1 MKKIIFIAS
10 IISLTTISI
19 TADNTIG
26 VSGTV
31 LPSAVVGF
39 SDVSGES
46 LGGADKFID
55 ASIDLGST
63 ELNSRFSTI
72 TNNFY
77 VKSNNPNGVNISITP
92 HAGEDTDG
100 AITGPNGE
108 IIEIT
113 YYLDGFNIY
122 DMTSSSTVSLTS
134 VATAGDVAGKTFTAV
149 AERPNINTAGF
160 YDTVLDVTITT
171 P

>member
-1 MKKIIFIAS
+1 MKKLLSIAAVAALLS
-10 IISLTTISI
+10 TAAV
-19 TADNTIG
+19 ADNTIG

-39 SDVSGES
+39 SDVSGET
-46 LGGADKFID
+46 LGGPDKFLDYAVDI
-55 ASIDLGST
+55 GST
-63 ELNSRFSTI
+63 ELNSRFNTI
-72 TNNFY
+72 TNSFY

-92 HAGEDTDG
+92 HAGEDPDG
-100 AITGPNGE
+100 GITGPTGE
-108 IIEIT
+108 VIDVT

-122 DMTSSSTVSLTS
+122 DMTASPTVSLTS
-134 VATAGDVAGKTFTAV
+134 TATAGDIAGKTFTIV
-149 AERPNINTAGF
+149 ADKPNLKTAGL